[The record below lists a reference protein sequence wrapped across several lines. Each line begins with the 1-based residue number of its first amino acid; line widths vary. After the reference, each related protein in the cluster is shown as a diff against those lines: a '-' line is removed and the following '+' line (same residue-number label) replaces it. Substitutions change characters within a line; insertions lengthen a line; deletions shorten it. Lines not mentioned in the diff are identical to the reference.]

1 MSNLTIGI
9 VDYGMGN
16 HASVMHSLKSIGF
29 KVRISDS
36 PEILDGTDILILP
49 GVGAFPSAM
58 QALRDRGLVSYLQKQ
73 ADLQRPMIGICLG
86 MQLLTTASHEF
97 DYTLGL
103 NLIEGE
109 IVPLTATK
117 WHIGWNEIKCLQQ
130 DSLLESSDHQAFY
143 FNHSFTYQG
152 VEKYQIAIAQ
162 HSQTITA
169 VIRSGSIV
177 GLQFHPEKSQ
187 VAGRELLQ
195 NLIMG
200 LTDVKV
206 DVKEAINRSCHS

>member
-16 HASVMHSLKSIGF
+16 HASVMHSLKSMDF
-29 KVRISDS
+29 KVRISAN
-36 PEILDGTDILILP
+36 PKVLDGTDILILP

-73 ADLQRPMIGICLG
+73 AEMQRPMIGICLG
-86 MQLLTTASHEF
+86 MQLLTTASYEF

-103 NLIEGE
+103 DLIEGE
-109 IVPLTATK
+109 IVPLTASK
-117 WHIGWNEIKCLQQ
+117 WHIGWNEIKCLQR
-130 DSLLESSDHQAFY
+130 DSLLEPSNHQAFY

-152 VEKYQIAIAQ
+152 ADKYQIAIAQ
-162 HSQTITA
+162 YSQTITA
-169 VIRSGSIV
+169 VIRNANII

-187 VAGRELLQ
+187 VAGQELLKK
-195 NLIMG
+195 LIMG
-200 LTDVKV
+200 LAD
-206 DVKEAINRSCHS
+206 A

>member
-9 VDYGMGN
+9 IDYGMGN
-16 HASVMHSLKSIGF
+16 HASVMHILKSMGF
-29 KVRISDS
+29 KVRISDD
-36 PEILDGTDILILP
+36 PQILNNTNILILP

-58 QALRDRGLVSYLQKQ
+58 QALRDRGLVNYLQKQ
-73 ADLQRPMIGICLG
+73 AEMQRPMIGICLG
-86 MQLLTTASHEF
+86 MQLLTTASYEF
-97 DYTLGL
+97 EYTLGL
-103 NLIEGE
+103 GLIEGE
-109 IVPLTATK
+109 IVPLASSK

-130 DSLLESSDHQAFY
+130 DLLLESSNHQAFY

-152 VEKYQIAIAQ
+152 AVKYQIAIAQ

-187 VAGRELLQ
+187 VAGNELLK

-200 LTDVKV
+200 LADA
-206 DVKEAINRSCHS
+206 KEAIDRSCHS